1 MRILMQT
8 TDEATERS
16 YLSAADELTGLDLC
30 VLHGEAQTLE
40 RAFREPFDALIVD
53 EGNGEGD
60 GQRIDRVYFPDNRI
74 LLFDTAPRAIPS
86 EITYAFYRSTPPK
99 NVLGRIGTFPQG
111 GAHKTGTDAAV
122 SRFLQRVGVPVHLGG
137 FCLLKDSIRLILTC
151 KHPTDLRITR
161 DLYAALSE
169 TRKIP
174 PSGIEHAIR
183 HAIGAAW
190 LRADVELL
198 ESVFGYT
205 VSSERAM
212 PSNAAFLFT
221 AAERIRL
228 ESEEEQGWNMM
239 N

>member
-8 TDEATERS
+8 NDETTERS
-16 YLSAADELTGLDLC
+16 YRSAADKLVGFELC

-53 EGNGEGD
+53 EESGESGRH
-60 GQRIDRVYFPDNRI
+60 GVDRVFYPDNRV
-74 LLFDTAPRAIPS
+74 LLFDTAPRTIPG
-86 EITYAFYRSTPPK
+86 EITYAFYRSTPPET
-99 NVLGRIGTFPQG
+99 VLGRIGMFPPG
-111 GAHKTGTDAAV
+111 GKHRTGTDAV
-122 SRFLQRVGVPVHLGG
+122 ISRFLQRVGVPVHLGG

-151 KHPTDLRITR
+151 KRPTDLRVTR

-169 TRKIP
+169 THRMP
-174 PSGIEHAIR
+174 ASGIEHAIR

-228 ESEEEQGWNMM
+228 ESGEEQRWNTR

>member
-16 YLSAADELTGLDLC
+16 YLSAADELNGLDLC
-30 VLHGEAQTLE
+30 VLHDEAQALE

-53 EGNGEGD
+53 EESEASDTPGT
-60 GQRIDRVYFPDNRI
+60 DRVFYPDNRI
-74 LLFDTAPRAIPS
+74 LLFDTAPHAIPS

-99 NVLGRIGTFPQG
+99 TVLGRIGTFPAG
-111 GAHKTGTDAAV
+111 GVHRTGTDAAI
-122 SRFLQRVGVPVHLGG
+122 SRFLQRVGVPVHLNG
-137 FCLLKDSIRLILTC
+137 FYLLKDSIRLILTC
-151 KHPTDLRITR
+151 KRPTDLRITR

-169 TRKIP
+169 TLRIP
-174 PSGIEHAIR
+174 SSGIEHAIR

-228 ESEEEQGWNMM
+228 ESGEEQRWNTM